1 MPYRYKGVNFHWNA
15 QVRIRTNLH
24 LAEPTQV
31 SLIDRWATSRPSSPL
46 RANRMSPLV
55 YLQCETNK
63 LERCFSLADG
73 ATTWS
78 KWGFGICT
86 LADVTKR
93 NQSAGTSWSG
103 LSPGPDGTAHQP
115 HIRGCGH
122 NLCRRGC
129 TFGTCRDIGISSCIY
144 RPSPKTVSWGHLL

>member
-15 QVRIRTNLH
+15 QLRIRTNLH
-24 LAEPTQV
+24 LAEPTQA

-46 RANRMSPLV
+46 RANCMSPLV

-78 KWGFGICT
+78 KWDFY
-86 LADVTKR
+86 LYFD
-93 NQSAGTSWSG
+93 
-103 LSPGPDGTAHQP
+103 
-115 HIRGCGH
+115 
-122 NLCRRGC
+122 GC
-129 TFGTCRDIGISSCIY
+129 THKKHSQNTLKPENATWTTLRKRCVDAVPIQRSELPLECTAPNPNEFAPRGADASVAY
-144 RPSPKTVSWGHLL
+144 